1 MSRTRIR
8 STSLALL
15 LAAGLTAGLTAGLGV
30 GAVPAQAAPPP
41 TPAPAT
47 DGWRVVGTGATWTSP
62 TRLPVTSARPEVL
75 LRGGPV
81 GSSLSADGRS
91 VTAVVPVGTRP
102 DDLDVVLSGVP
113 LDEPDARPAPGAAR
127 PDGLSRLA
135 PVGPDLGVDPGRRGP
150 HAVQSSDYA
159 LAPLT
164 FAGFDV
170 PLEVTGHVVAPAAA
184 EQVTGRPLVLLL
196 HGRHQYCYD
205 PRDPDAFGD
214 AWPCAAGERPVPS
227 DLGYD
232 YLQRLLASQGYT
244 TVSISANGV
253 NAQDFDAADGGA
265 LARSA
270 LVRRHLDA
278 WAAGEVEA
286 APGVDLDRVVL
297 VGHSRGGEGV
307 DLAAQEV
314 PLGAP
319 YRIAGQVLVGPVDF
333 ARRTAAYVPTVTL
346 LPYCD
351 GDVSDLQGQLYTDT
365 SRGLAPGDTALK
377 STVLVMGANH
387 NYFNTEWT
395 PGAAQAPAQDDWGL
409 DDGTCGAAAASRLR
423 PAQQRAVGAAY
434 VAGAVQLFTGDDPA
448 TLAMYDGTPGHVASA
463 GSATVYSHAVGGGRS
478 LVLPE
483 TVTPSGTGTAVAR
496 TCAGVAGGSLRTAC
510 GRGVDPSRAPHW
522 APPDPEGLPTR
533 SAVEVAWTRAGAV
546 GRLGLAQPWDLSG
559 DASLDLRV
567 VAAPWAGSAAVDVR
581 LEDATGASVTLRPSN
596 GGEVRA
602 LPGRAPFGLARL
614 VAQQLRVPL
623 DQGSGIG
630 GVDLTRVTAVSLVA
644 RSSTGTVWVLDL
656 AGAPAT
662 LPTVPHRR
670 LPVISLGDA
679 EVVEQ
684 GAGRQVADV
693 PWTLS
698 APLDEPGRLFVL
710 TQDADGGLGSRVVE
724 VPAGRRSGSFGI
736 TYTADD
742 AWTPPR
748 SGRVDVVP
756 VSGVAVADGTGAVT
770 VVDDEPAP
778 TATVSVPTPVREG
791 SAVRVTVRLDRP
803 VGVEVGVA
811 LEVLRPPTG
820 PRLGTADLPPR
831 WVARHV
837 YALERRAPLWR
848 SYVDLYGVV
857 PAGRTTTT
865 LVVPTRTD
873 RLREGGEHLLLDV
886 LLPDLGTSTRAGVVV
901 RDR

>member
-1 MSRTRIR
+1 MRLTRILP
-8 STSLALL
+8 TS
-15 LAAGLTAGLTAGLGV
+15 AAVLVAVLVAGV
-30 GAVPAQAAPPP
+30 VPVQAAPAS
-41 TPAPAT
+41 PAPAPAVRAT
-47 DGWRVVGTGATWTSP
+47 DGWRVVGTSATWTSA

-75 LRGGPV
+75 LRGEPL
-81 GSSLSADGRS
+81 GSVVSPDGRS
-91 VTAVVPVGTRP
+91 VAAVVPAGTRP
-102 DDLDVVLSGVP
+102 TDLDVVLSGVR
-113 LDEPDARPAPGAAR
+113 LDEPDAPAPGAQRGR
-127 PDGLSRLA
+127 PDGLARLA

-150 HAVQSSDYA
+150 HAVQSSDYE
-159 LAPLT
+159 LAPLP
-164 FAGFDV
+164 FAGFEV
-170 PLEVTGHVVAPAAA
+170 PLEVSGHVVAPAAA

-214 AWPCAAGERPVPS
+214 AWPCAGGERPVPS

-253 NAQDFDAADGGA
+253 NAQDHEALDGGA

-278 WAAGEVEA
+278 WAGGEVA
-286 APGVDLDRVVL
+286 AARGVDLDRVVL

-314 PLGAP
+314 PLDAP
-319 YRIAGQVLVGPVDF
+319 YRVVGQVLVGPVDF

-395 PGAAQAPAQDDWGL
+395 PGTAQAPAQDDWGV
-409 DDGTCGAAAASRLR
+409 DDGTCGAAAAGRLR

-463 GSATVYSHAVGGGRS
+463 GPATVYSHAVGGGRS

-483 TVTPSGTGTAVAR
+483 DVTPGGTATVR
-496 TCAGVAGGSLRTAC
+496 RCTGVAGGPRVAC
-510 GRGVDPSRAPHW
+510 GHGVDPSRAPHW

-533 SAVEVAWTRAGAV
+533 SAVEVGWTRAGTV
-546 GRLGLAQPWDLSG
+546 GRMTLARPWDLG
-559 DASLDLRV
+559 EAATLDLRV
-567 VAAPWAGSAAVDVR
+567 VAAPWVGSAAVDVR
-581 LEDATGASVTLRPSN
+581 LEDASGGSVTLRPTN

-602 LPGRAPFGLARL
+602 LPGRVPFGLAKL

-623 DQGSGIG
+623 AGAAGVD
-630 GVDLTRVTAVSLVA
+630 GVDLGQVTAVSLVA
-644 RSSTGTVWVLDL
+644 RSATGTVWVLDL
-656 AGAPAT
+656 AGTPDTLAP
-662 LPTVPHRR
+662 VPDRR

-679 EVVEQ
+679 EVVERGV
-684 GAGRQVADV
+684 GAQVAEV

-698 APLDEPGRLFVL
+698 APLDETGRLFVL
-710 TQDADGGLGSRVVE
+710 TQDTDGGLASRVVE
-724 VPAGRRSGSFGI
+724 VPAGRRSGSFGVA
-736 TYTADD
+736 YTADG

-748 SGRVDVVP
+748 HGRVDVVP
-756 VSGVAVADGTGAVT
+756 VAGVAVADGTGTVT

-803 VGVEVGVA
+803 VGVAVGVA
-811 LEVLRPPTG
+811 LEPRRPPTG
-820 PRLGTADLPPR
+820 PRLDTADLPPR

-848 SYVDLYGVV
+848 SYVDLYGVI
-857 PAGRTTTT
+857 PAGRTSTT
-865 LVVPTRTD
+865 LVVPTRSD

-886 LLPDLGTSTRAGVVV
+886 LLPDLGTSRRAAVVV